1 MTDISL
7 IPVNEVK
14 LVPKKLNSSKKV
26 NKNKKLKAKKKLVD
40 ISNKITLEF
49 QIEDFEQ
56 ETESFFPQIYKEENK
71 ISINNV
77 HILDQSH
84 LRFLINPNS
93 DLINCYTSYKQKN
106 FKNIS
111 WKDIELIYFYCSEN
125 YNCPICLESK
135 LYCPVISKCG
145 HVFCYPCIVSMYNYY
160 SNINDDNNENNILIC
175 PLCKEKIEMNSGFD
189 DNCFKICQ
197 KIENKNYNIDM
208 KMKFNLILRNN
219 NSQTLYNLIYD
230 PMLTNWENN
239 FRYKMRD
246 IPETNI
252 KEFNFSRIFL
262 ANEQIM
268 KKILNKYKQDLN
280 ELKIEFSQT
289 NDELKK
295 RSINQ
300 CINKIDSI
308 INNCKYDNS
317 LMKKES
323 SGETEYIKQN
333 CKDINKETSDD
344 NNDNNDDSKIDI
356 NYKKYSLFYQEEN
369 GDIYYLDPLIMD
381 ILLSEYGDYNS
392 LPTEIEGNI
401 LDITMVQVTGEL
413 KSKYKYLNHLRIG
426 SIIYFVEIDIDDLI
440 SSNIK
445 EKFSKKLYE
454 RKRMRNLLKTQEKNY
469 ELFLTKKN
477 SKISEEE
484 KDSDSTFYDS
494 KKSLGKNLGSL
505 IFINDEETEKNEND
519 KFKEEKDVTEN
530 KKENKLTL
538 LFEEKEKE
546 EREEKKIKEKGK
558 NNLNNKNIKNEK
570 GGKNK
575 KNKKI
580 GGKKGKKN
588 IKDEV
593 FNSETSENFS
603 ESEY

>member
-7 IPVNEVK
+7 APVNEVK
-14 LVPKKLNSSKKV
+14 LVPKQLKSSKKS
-26 NKNKKLKAKKKLVD
+26 NKNKKSKGNKKLID
-40 ISNKITLEF
+40 ISNKIALEF

-77 HILDQSH
+77 NILDQSH

-93 DLINCYTSYKQKN
+93 EIINHYTSYKQKN
-106 FKNIS
+106 FKNIA
-111 WKDIELIYFYCSEN
+111 WKDIELIYFYSCDN

-135 LYCPVISKCG
+135 LCCPVMSKCG

-160 SNINDDNNENNILIC
+160 SNYNTDENENNALIC
-175 PLCKEKIEMNSGFD
+175 PLCKEKIEVNSD
-189 DNCFKICQ
+189 LNDCFKICQ
-197 KIENKNYNIDM
+197 KFESKNYNIDN
-208 KMKFNLILRNN
+208 KIKFNLIMKDK

-246 IPETNI
+246 IPETDI

-268 KKILNKYKQDLN
+268 KKILNKYKEDLN
-280 ELKIEFSQT
+280 NLKKEFSST

-295 RSINQ
+295 LSINQ
-300 CINKIDSI
+300 CINKIDALI
-308 INNCKYDNS
+308 ENCKYEKS
-317 LMKKES
+317 QMKKVNSDEKKF
-323 SGETEYIKQN
+323 IKSN
-333 CKDINKETSDD
+333 SKDINKKFSF
-344 NNDNNDDSKIDI
+344 NNNDDSKLDID
-356 NYKKYSLFYQEEN
+356 YKQYNLFYQEEN
-369 GDIYYLDPLIMD
+369 GDIYYLEPLIMD

-401 LDITMVQVTGEL
+401 LDISMLQVTGEL
-413 KSKYKYLNHLRIG
+413 KTKYKYLNHLRIG
-426 SIIYFVEIDIDDLI
+426 SIIYFVEIDINDLI
-440 SSNIK
+440 SSNTK
-445 EKFSKKLYE
+445 KKFSEKLYE
-454 RKRMRNLLKTQEKNY
+454 RKRMRNLLKNQEKNY

-484 KDSDSTFYDS
+484 KESDSTFYDS
-494 KKSLGKNLGSL
+494 KKSLEKNLCPF
-505 IFINDEETEKNEND
+505 IFINDEECGKKEND
-519 KFKEEKDVTEN
+519 INNETNDINEN

-546 EREEKKIKEKGK
+546 EKKVKEKGK
-558 NNLNNKNIKNEK
+558 NNLNNKNIKKEK

-575 KNKKI
+575 KNKNI
-580 GGKKGKKN
+580 CGKKGKKS

>member
-7 IPVNEVK
+7 APVNEVK
-14 LVPKKLNSSKKV
+14 LVPKQLKSSKKS
-26 NKNKKLKAKKKLVD
+26 NKNKKSKGSKKLID
-40 ISNKITLEF
+40 ISNKIALEF

-77 HILDQSH
+77 NILDQSH

-93 DLINCYTSYKQKN
+93 EIINHYTSYKQKN
-106 FKNIS
+106 FKNIA
-111 WKDIELIYFYCSEN
+111 WKDIELIYFYSCDN

-135 LYCPVISKCG
+135 LCCPVMSKCG

-160 SNINDDNNENNILIC
+160 SNYNTDENENNALIC
-175 PLCKEKIEMNSGFD
+175 PLCKEKIEVNSD
-189 DNCFKICQ
+189 LNDCFKICQ
-197 KIENKNYNIDM
+197 KFESKNYNIDN
-208 KMKFNLILRNN
+208 KIKFNLIMKDK

-246 IPETNI
+246 IPETDI

-268 KKILNKYKQDLN
+268 KKILNKYKEDLN
-280 ELKIEFSQT
+280 NLKKEFSST

-295 RSINQ
+295 LSINQ
-300 CINKIDSI
+300 CINKIDALI
-308 INNCKYDNS
+308 DNCKYEKS
-317 LMKKES
+317 QMKKVNSDEKKF
-323 SGETEYIKQN
+323 IKSN
-333 CKDINKETSDD
+333 SKDINKKFSF
-344 NNDNNDDSKIDI
+344 NNNDDSKLDID
-356 NYKKYSLFYQEEN
+356 YKQYNLFYQEEN
-369 GDIYYLDPLIMD
+369 GDIYYLEPLIMD

-401 LDITMVQVTGEL
+401 LDISMFQVTGEL

-440 SSNIK
+440 SSNTK
-445 EKFSKKLYE
+445 KKFSEKLYE
-454 RKRMRNLLKTQEKNY
+454 RKRMRNLLKNQEKNY

-484 KDSDSTFYDS
+484 KESDSTFYDS
-494 KKSLGKNLGSL
+494 KKSLEKNLCPF
-505 IFINDEETEKNEND
+505 IFINDEECEKKEND
-519 KFKEEKDVTEN
+519 INNETNDINEN

-546 EREEKKIKEKGK
+546 EKKVKEKGK
-558 NNLNNKNIKNEK
+558 NNLNNKNIKKEK

-575 KNKKI
+575 KNKNI
-580 GGKKGKKN
+580 CGKKGKKS

>member
-7 IPVNEVK
+7 APVNEVK
-14 LVPKKLNSSKKV
+14 LVPKQLKSSKKS
-26 NKNKKLKAKKKLVD
+26 NKNKKSKGNKKLID
-40 ISNKITLEF
+40 ISNKIALEF

-77 HILDQSH
+77 NILDQSH

-93 DLINCYTSYKQKN
+93 EIINRYTSYKQKN

-111 WKDIELIYFYCSEN
+111 WKDIELIYFYSSDN

-135 LYCPVISKCG
+135 LCCPVMSKCG

-160 SNINDDNNENNILIC
+160 SNYNTDENENNALIC
-175 PLCKEKIEMNSGFD
+175 PLCKEKIEVNSD
-189 DNCFKICQ
+189 LNDCFKICQ
-197 KIENKNYNIDM
+197 KFESKNYNIDN
-208 KMKFNLILRNN
+208 KIKFNLIMKDK

-246 IPETNI
+246 IPETDI

-268 KKILNKYKQDLN
+268 KKILNKYKEDLN
-280 ELKIEFSQT
+280 NLKKEFSST

-295 RSINQ
+295 LSINQ
-300 CINKIDSI
+300 CINKIDALI
-308 INNCKYDNS
+308 ENCKYEKS
-317 LMKKES
+317 QMKKVNSDEKKF
-323 SGETEYIKQN
+323 IKSYS
-333 CKDINKETSDD
+333 KDINKKFSF
-344 NNDNNDDSKIDI
+344 NNNDDSKLDID
-356 NYKKYSLFYQEEN
+356 YKQYNLFYQEEN
-369 GDIYYLDPLIMD
+369 GDIYYLEPLIMD

-401 LDITMVQVTGEL
+401 LDISMFQVTGEL

-426 SIIYFVEIDIDDLI
+426 SIIYFVEIDINDLI
-440 SSNIK
+440 SSNTK
-445 EKFSKKLYE
+445 KKFSEKLYE
-454 RKRMRNLLKTQEKNY
+454 RKRMRNLLKNQEKNY

-484 KDSDSTFYDS
+484 KESDSTFYDS
-494 KKSLGKNLGSL
+494 KKNLEKNLCPL
-505 IFINDEETEKNEND
+505 IFINDEECEKKEND
-519 KFKEEKDVTEN
+519 INNETNDINEN

-546 EREEKKIKEKGK
+546 EKKVKEKGK
-558 NNLNNKNIKNEK
+558 NNLNNKNIKKEK

-575 KNKKI
+575 KNKNI
-580 GGKKGKKN
+580 CGKKGKKS

>member
-7 IPVNEVK
+7 APVNEVK
-14 LVPKKLNSSKKV
+14 LVPKQLKSSNKS
-26 NKNKKLKAKKKLVD
+26 NKNKKSKGNKKLID
-40 ISNKITLEF
+40 ISNKIALEF

-77 HILDQSH
+77 NILDQSH

-93 DLINCYTSYKQKN
+93 EIINHYTSYKQKN
-106 FKNIS
+106 FKNIA
-111 WKDIELIYFYCSEN
+111 WKDIELIYFYSCDN

-135 LYCPVISKCG
+135 LCCPVMSKCG

-160 SNINDDNNENNILIC
+160 SNYNTDENENNALIC
-175 PLCKEKIEMNSGFD
+175 PLCKEKIEVNSD
-189 DNCFKICQ
+189 LNDCFKICQ
-197 KIENKNYNIDM
+197 KFESKNYNIDN
-208 KMKFNLILRNN
+208 KIKFNLIMKDK

-246 IPETNI
+246 IPETDI

-262 ANEQIM
+262 SNEQIM
-268 KKILNKYKQDLN
+268 KKILNKYKEDLN
-280 ELKIEFSQT
+280 NLKKEFSST

-295 RSINQ
+295 LSINQ
-300 CINKIDSI
+300 CINKIDALI
-308 INNCKYDNS
+308 ENCKYEKS
-317 LMKKES
+317 QMKKVNSDEKKF
-323 SGETEYIKQN
+323 IKSYS
-333 CKDINKETSDD
+333 KDINKKFSF
-344 NNDNNDDSKIDI
+344 NNNDDSKLDID
-356 NYKKYSLFYQEEN
+356 YKQYNLFYQEEN
-369 GDIYYLDPLIMD
+369 GDIYYLEPLIMD

-401 LDITMVQVTGEL
+401 LDISMLQVTGEL
-413 KSKYKYLNHLRIG
+413 KTKYKYLNHLRIG
-426 SIIYFVEIDIDDLI
+426 SIIYFVEIDINDLI
-440 SSNIK
+440 SSNTK
-445 EKFSKKLYE
+445 KKFSEKLYE
-454 RKRMRNLLKTQEKNY
+454 RKRMRNLLKNQEKNY

-484 KDSDSTFYDS
+484 KESDSTFYDS
-494 KKSLGKNLGSL
+494 KKSLEKNLCPF
-505 IFINDEETEKNEND
+505 IFINDEECEKKEND
-519 KFKEEKDVTEN
+519 INNETNDINEN

-546 EREEKKIKEKGK
+546 EKKVKEKGK
-558 NNLNNKNIKNEK
+558 NNLNNKNIKKEK

-575 KNKKI
+575 KNKNI
-580 GGKKGKKN
+580 CGKKGKKS